1 MPQITFKPG
10 TKGLVQETGTV
21 VAGEAIALTTTQT
34 IAGSGTIDPSGAL
47 LVRISAGSAVSSVI
61 LSKGSVDGQICI
73 LVNVGD
79 YTITFAAAN
88 TSNVGL
94 GTAAVIVAGAA
105 ALCVYDSTS
114 EHWHLTE
121 T

>member
-21 VAGEAIALTTTQT
+21 VAGEAVALKATQT
-34 IAGSGTIDPSGAL
+34 IVDDATIDPSGAL
-47 LVRISAGSAVSSVI
+47 LVRVTAAGNRTGVI
-61 LSKGSVDGQICI
+61 IAKGTVDGQICI
-73 LVNVGD
+73 LVNVGAN
-79 YTITFAAAN
+79 TIAMAVEG

-94 GTAAVIVAGAA
+94 GTAAVLGAGSAT
-105 ALCVYDSTS
+105 LCVYDSTS